1 MTKSERHHYIPEF
14 FIKGFVGEDGKVSV
28 FDKTKGKILS
38 LRKSPKQ
45 VLFEWNRNTF
55 NVNGTKTDF
64 IENLYQFGENKFAP
78 TYRKLTEKLEPLKID
93 PYDLLHLVLFIATV
107 HWRVPNQD
115 DSITEYSKYIGN
127 KRSFFSIKNKTTGED
142 SPKEMYDRIIN
153 EPAFIESTKI
163 IRAMQNYLELDK
175 QTNLKNW
182 KLYYTEKR
190 NNQFNLLSDNPLI
203 LWNENCQ
210 NILKSE
216 SIFPLSKGK
225 IIYHTNGKNLSEIPG
240 TNRVSVDVL
249 TFIEAKKM
257 VCGPNKEYLLAI
269 ANLAKNYDTE
279 RRVELLKHEVFNV
292 FK

>member
-14 FIKGFVGEDGKVSV
+14 FIKGFVGDDGKVSV
-28 FDKTKGKILS
+28 FDKTKGEILS

-55 NVNGTKTDF
+55 NVNGTETDF

-78 TYRKLTEKLEPLKID
+78 TYKKLTEKLEPLKIEA
-93 PYDLLHLVLFIATV
+93 YDLFHLFLFIATV

-115 DSITEYSKYIGN
+115 DSINDYSKYIGN
-127 KRSFFSIKNKTTGED
+127 KGSFLSIKNKITGED
-142 SPKEMYDRIIN
+142 SPNELYERILN

-175 QTNLKNW
+175 RANLKNW
-182 KLYYTEKR
+182 KLYYSEKG

-203 LWNENCQ
+203 LWNENSQ

-225 IIYHTNGKNLSEIPG
+225 IVYHTNGKNLSEIPAP
-240 TNRVSVDVL
+240 NRISVDIL
-249 TFIEAKKM
+249 TFIQAKKM
-257 VCGPNKEYLLAI
+257 VCGPNKEYLSAI
-269 ANLAKNYDTE
+269 ADLAKNYDTE
-279 RRVELLKHEVFNV
+279 RRVELLKYEI
-292 FK
+292 FKIFK